1 MTVPVAEFFPS
12 LLLADPGL
20 AAIDPLRSS
29 LAIDPFLSASTT
41 AELIERLERRLTLLG
56 AAVALVVEGLI
67 LYAVWRF
74 RTNDDPA
81 PTETNHFLELAWMAA
96 TVAILAAVGLAAAN
110 ALAHPALTGGSG
122 VDAPGVDAGGPG
134 TNGGG
139 SSGVDRG
146 PGPDD
151 LEVIVEAERFEFS
164 FTYAGETVRTR
175 DELVLPADR
184 TVFLTVTSADVLH
197 SFHVPDLGIK
207 RMAIPGEENAV
218 RTTPTEP
225 GEYRG
230 YCAEYCGHGHS
241 EMRFTVR
248 VVERDEFED
257 WLEENRG

>member
-12 LLLADPGL
+12 PLLADPFL
-20 AAIDPLRSS
+20 AAIDPLRSP

-56 AAVALVVEGLI
+56 AAVALVVEGLL

-74 RTNDDPA
+74 RDNDDPA
-81 PTETNHFLELAWMAA
+81 PTETNHFLELAWMIA

-110 ALAHPALTGGSG
+110 ALAHPALTGGAGVG
-122 VDAPGVDAGGPG
+122 VDESSADSGGTSGDDHGPG
-134 TNGGG
+134 
-139 SSGVDRG
+139 S
-146 PGPDD
+146 DD

-207 RMAIPGEENAV
+207 RMAIPGEENTV

-248 VVERDEFED
+248 VVERDEFEA
-257 WLEENRG
+257 WLEERRG